1 MIKTLAGYIKEYKLP
16 AIITPLM
23 MVLEVIFDMLIPL
36 LMASLIDDG
45 VNAGD
50 MSKIIQIGIW
60 MLLAAMGALAAGII
74 GAKTSAKASAGFAKN
89 LREGMFS
96 NIQKFS
102 FSNIDRFSTAS
113 LVTRLTTDTTNI
125 QMAFQMLI
133 RMAARAP
140 LSLVIAMIMTFII
153 NARLAMIY
161 LIAVIIL
168 GVILLIIMKKGTSFF
183 KKIFPKY
190 DELNASVQE
199 NVSAIRVVKAYVRED
214 YEKNKFVKAS
224 ENIYKIF
231 VKAEG
236 VVALNSPV
244 MMFAV
249 YGCILAISWIGAKM
263 IIGTG
268 SVALTTGKLM
278 SLLNYCMSILMS
290 LMMLS
295 MVFVMLTMSIA
306 SAERI
311 CEVLDERSDL
321 QNPKDPVY
329 EVKDGSVEFDNVS
342 FSYHKTS
349 EKPILQNINIK
360 IPSGSV
366 IGIMGGTGAGKTSLV
381 NLISCLYD
389 VTDGS
394 VKVGGLDVRAYD
406 METLRDNVAVVLQ
419 KNVLFSGTILENLRW
434 GNENATLQECVEA
447 AKAACAHDFIINRPE
462 GYDTYIEQ
470 GGSNVSGGQK
480 QRICIA
486 RALLKKPKILI
497 LDDSTSAV
505 DTATDARINDA
516 LRLEAPEMTKI
527 IIAQRISSI
536 QHADR
541 IIVMDDGMI
550 NGIGTH
556 EELLNSNEIYSEV
569 YASQQGGNGDFDEQ
583 QGGDD

>member
-50 MSKIIQIGIW
+50 MSKIIQTGIW
-60 MLLAAMGALAAGII
+60 MLLAAMAALAAGII

-140 LSLVIAMIMTFII
+140 LSLIIAMIMTFII

-183 KKIFPKY
+183 EKIFPKY
-190 DELNASVQE
+190 DELNAGIQE
-199 NVSAIRVVKAYVRED
+199 NVTAIRVVKSFVRED
-214 YEKNKFVKAS
+214 DETAKLKKAS
-224 ENIYKIF
+224 QNIYRLF
-231 VKAEG
+231 SKAEKI
-236 VVALNSPV
+236 LCFNMPV

-249 YGCILAISWIGAKM
+249 YACLILVSWFGAKM
-263 IIGTG
+263 IVVGD
-268 SVALTTGKLM
+268 LTTGDLM
-278 SLLNYCMSILMS
+278 SLLSYCMNILIS

-295 MVFVMLTMSIA
+295 MVFVMISMSAA

-381 NLISCLYD
+381 NLISRLYD
-389 VTDGS
+389 VTEGS
-394 VKVGGLDVRAYD
+394 VKVGGLDVRDYD

-419 KNVLFSGTILENLRW
+419 KNVLFSGTILENLHW

-447 AKAACAHDFIINRPE
+447 AKVACAHDFIINRPE

-516 LRLEAPEMTKI
+516 LRLEAPDMTKI

-536 QHADR
+536 QHADM